1 MRVALTAPGNL
12 SELNENV
19 ILLEKGELSES
30 ERLNWSRY
38 GDLVYGDGMDA
49 FETRWP

>member
-1 MRVALTAPGNL
+1 MAPA
-12 SELNENV
+12 SV
-19 ILLEKGELSES
+19 GELDQNIQNTRTDLFSDADRSKWSE
-30 ERLNWSRY
+30 Y